1 MVIVLQGE
9 TSAKKNSR
17 INDTRSGRNFPN
29 PRYMQWRDDAILQVL
44 AQTKGWKA
52 PIPCSITITF
62 FHGDKRV
69 RDSDN
74 GLTSILDML
83 KDCGVLLDDR
93 WIYVPHKDVWDA
105 FDKNNARAVISI
117 EPVKLPVWSR

>member
-1 MVIVLQGE
+1 MTLVIYGE
-9 TSAKKNSR
+9 APAKKNSR
-17 INDTRSGRNFPN
+17 VNNTKSGRSFPN
-29 PRYMQWRDDAILQVL
+29 PRYVQWHDDAILQVL
-44 AQTKGWKA
+44 AQTRGWKA

-93 WIYVPHKDVWDA
+93 WMYVPHKTVWDA
-105 FDKNNARAVISI
+105 YDKNNARAIVSF
-117 EPVKLPVWSR
+117 EAMKCRNLK